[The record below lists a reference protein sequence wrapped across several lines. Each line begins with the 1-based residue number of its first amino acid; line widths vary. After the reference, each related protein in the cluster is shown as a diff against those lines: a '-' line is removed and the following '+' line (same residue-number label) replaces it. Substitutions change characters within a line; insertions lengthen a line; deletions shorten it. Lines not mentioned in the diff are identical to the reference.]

1 VAVVRIPW
9 PWLPL
14 CCGAVIIAAACD
26 TTGPLPDYDETPSV
40 ALLITPEPVSRFIGD
55 AADSG
60 LRATI
65 VTTGTPVRSPYLR
78 ADRFEMRRLADG
90 ARFAWRYV
98 EPPQDAVGVVFSLIS
113 GNYFLPRRADPT
125 GLGSDSITPGTV
137 YELVAEAG
145 PHRVEGRTRVPAAVE
160 FVRAPTDGDSIVRWR
175 HSAGA
180 ATYSFELWGFVQALR
195 LIDDTTLVVR
205 VSPFLSPES
214 PPTVIR
220 VFALDSNYAAFRSD
234 FRVGRA
240 GINGGWGVFGS
251 FTWSDTDLR
260 PSAATATPR

>member
-1 VAVVRIPW
+1 M
-9 PWLPL
+9 
-14 CCGAVIIAAACD
+14 GAACD
-26 TTGPLPDYDETPSV
+26 ATSPLPDFDETPTV
-40 ALLITPEPVSRFIGD
+40 ALLITTGPVSRFIGS

-65 VTTGTPVRSPYLR
+65 VTTGTPVWSPYLR
-78 ADRFEMRRLADG
+78 ADRFEMRRLSDG

-98 EPPQDAVGVVFSLIS
+98 EPPENGVGVVLPPIS

-137 YELVAEAG
+137 YELLAEAG
-145 PHRVEGRTRVPAAVE
+145 SDRVEGRTRVPAAVE

-180 ATYSFELWGFVQALR
+180 ATYRFEFSGFVEEAR
-195 LIDDTTLVVR
+195 LIDDTVLVVR
-205 VSPFLSPES
+205 GASLSPAA

-234 FRVGRA
+234 FRAGRA
-240 GINGGWGVFGS
+240 GISGGWGVFGS
-251 FTWSDTDLR
+251 FTWADTELPR
-260 PSAATATPR
+260 PTAAAAAH

>member
-1 VAVVRIPW
+1 VVTHRW
-9 PWLPL
+9 RRLPL
-14 CCGAVIIAAACD
+14 CLGAAFMAAACD
-26 TTGPLPDYDETPSV
+26 ATGPLPNYDETPSV
-40 ALLITPEPVSRFIGD
+40 ALLITPEPVSRFIGE

-78 ADRFEMRRLADG
+78 ADRFEMRRLPDG

-98 EPPQDAVGVVFSLIS
+98 EPPAKAVGVVFSLIS

-137 YELVAEAG
+137 YELLAEAG
-145 PHRVEGRTRVPAAVE
+145 PHRVAGRTRVPAAVE
-160 FVRAPTDGDSIVRWR
+160 FVRAPSDGDSIVRWR

-180 ATYSFELWGFVQALR
+180 ATYSFEFSGFVQEVR
-195 LIDDTTLVVR
+195 SIGDTALVVR
-205 VSPFLSPES
+205 RASPGA

-220 VFALDSNYAAFRSD
+220 VFAFDSNYAAFRSD
-234 FRVGRA
+234 FRAGRA
-240 GINGGWGVFGS
+240 GISGGWGVFGS
-251 FTWSDTDLR
+251 FTWADTEL
-260 PSAATATPR
+260 PSPAAATARR